1 MYIGGYMLHKKF
13 REAGASWSIIIPK
26 AILQAMNINPVLDEI
41 SIEIEG
47 DAIKLKKYREEKE
60 K

>member
-1 MYIGGYMLHKKF
+1 MLHKKM
-13 REAGASWSIIIPK
+13 RETGGSWSIIIPK

-47 DAIKLKKYREEKE
+47 DAIKLRKYKGEKE
-60 K
+60 

>member
-1 MYIGGYMLHKKF
+1 MLHKKF

-26 AILQAMNINPVLDEI
+26 AILQAMNINPVLDEM